1 LVRAGSRF
9 YRGRRPTLA
18 VCRERSKDE
27 GVSPVLQY
35 SIMPI
40 QTRLANLL
48 RGAILVLALCL
59 FSSGASHAQGAGPF
73 ARLSGSWAGKGTID
87 LANGTR
93 EALKCRASYD
103 VQAGQNNLQL
113 NIRCA
118 SDSYNFELTSSAAL
132 ASGAVTGT
140 WSESPHGAFGTIS
153 GTASGERIQ
162 VKAEAGSLTA
172 TLSLVTHANSQTVV
186 IRAGDQSAGIKGAT
200 INLRRGS

>member
-1 LVRAGSRF
+1 VQQHSIAQKQ
-9 YRGRRPTLA
+9 P
-18 VCRERSKDE
+18 RS
-27 GVSPVLQY
+27 
-35 SIMPI
+35 
-40 QTRLANLL
+40 ANFL
-48 RGAILVLALCL
+48 RGAILVLSLCL
-59 FSSGASHAQGAGPF
+59 SSYSASHAQSAGPF
-73 ARLSGSWAGKGTID
+73 ARLSGSWAGRGTID

-153 GTASGERIQ
+153 GTASGERIH
-162 VKAEAGSLTA
+162 VKAEAGSFTA
-172 TLSLVTHANSQTVV
+172 SLSLVTHSNSQTVV
-186 IRAGDQSAGIKGAT
+186 IRAGDTSTGIKGAT